1 MKKIFS
7 SAFLTFFAV
16 IFFFGARPAQA
27 VFLDFEGL
35 VDFEQVT
42 NQFNAQGV
50 QFSNATAALAFPF
63 GSLNEI
69 NFPPVSGVTL
79 LTNEIDTDFDT
90 FPDSTGDMGIS
101 FGLGSFSNVS
111 AYLTYAD
118 YGFTGDP
125 LSVMAFSPVDTIT
138 PILTLTVFENIGS
151 SQLIS
156 FSGIGPIGS
165 LLLQGGA
172 GSYFTLDNLSFFQVQ
187 NSTIVPE
194 PSTWVLMCTAFLV
207 YFLGF
212 KYKISRF

>member
-1 MKKIFS
+1 MKKNFPA
-7 SAFLTFFAV
+7 AFLILFAAM
-16 IFFFGARPAQA
+16 FLCSARPAQA

-35 VDFEQVT
+35 VDLEQVT
-42 NQFNAQGV
+42 SQFNAQGV
-50 QFSNATAALAFPF
+50 EFSNATAALAFPF

-111 AYLTYAD
+111 AYMTYAD

-125 LSVMAFSPVDTIT
+125 LSVMAFSPTDTIT
-138 PILTLTVFENIGS
+138 PILTLTVFENLGS
-151 SQLIS
+151 SQFVS

-187 NSTIVPE
+187 NSTIIPE
-194 PSTWVLMCTAFLV
+194 PSTWLLMCAGFLV
-207 YFLGF
+207 YFLGY
-212 KYKISRF
+212 KYKISRV